1 LQKLEAK
8 KQKIKELKRILQELE
23 AENDTLTQAKM
34 MHLKETDMGAAQIH
48 QEMM

>member
-1 LQKLEAK
+1 
-8 KQKIKELKRILQELE
+8 LQELE

>member
-34 MHLKETDMGAAQIH
+34 MHMKETDMGAAQIH
-48 QEMM
+48 QEMI